1 MTPSQRDII
10 GYLSTR
16 RREKQCEYMELL
28 APLALLYDMT
38 HVLCMY
44 VFWHSLRPLIFSFL
58 LLSNLIIIIL
68 YYYGQLGSDG
78 SRGKM
83 DGVPLTCQSRR
94 GDGVSASVRLGK
106 RTVWRHII
114 CPKTAVSVRGHM
126 LRIVAVVGC
135 LLHVSATSSSSLL
148 AAQPAS
154 PPLDSTRL
162 GLNLRGIAG
171 IIVTTFLPHA
181 LLFFVLCFQF
191 IIVVEDR
198 SWREVFTSKCC
209 THICP
214 QS

>member
-1 MTPSQRDII
+1 MWVHVASCTAGSTIWYDACVVHVC
-10 GYLSTR
+10 YLTLT
-16 RREKQCEYMELL
+16 Q
-28 APLALLYDMT
+28 ALI
-38 HVLCMY
+38 C
-44 VFWHSLRPLIFSFL
+44 SFL
-58 LLSNLIIIIL
+58 LLSNLVIIIL

-78 SRGKM
+78 SGGKM

-126 LRIVAVVGC
+126 LRVVAVVGC

-148 AAQPAS
+148 AAQPAP

-198 SWREVFTSKCC
+198 SWRGNFHIQMSHTHTSTIVIMNKW
-209 THICP
+209 
-214 QS
+214 